1 MAAMHSTDTANK
13 LLNGPLAIYNAELEA
28 GTLSADPAQA
38 QLMLSYQRLYMDL
51 VTASAVKPPR
61 PAGVLQRL
69 LGISKSNSKVAP
81 PLGLYVW
88 GGVGRGKTH
97 LTDLFFESLPMPQK
111 LRLHYHRF
119 MQKVHHQ
126 LRDLGDIEDPLERV
140 ADSLAAEA
148 RVICLDEM
156 HINDITDAMLMHGLL
171 SRLFDRGVAL
181 VTTSNVPPSG
191 LYRDGLQRERFLVA
205 IDLMQQHCEVLE
217 LDTDT
222 DYRLRTLRQA
232 KIYHVPVDEQG
243 EQQLAESFQ
252 RLAPASSVQA
262 GSLEINERALAVLAK
277 GEGVA
282 WFEFAELCESA
293 RAKDDYI
300 ELAREFHTILL
311 SGVSVFAQDDGD
323 AARRFVNLI
332 DEFYD
337 RNVKLMVTAAA
348 EPEALYEGKRLAFEF
363 ERTASRLQEMRSHEY
378 LAQPHQP

>member
-1 MAAMHSTDTANK
+1 MHCSDSPKNII
-13 LLNGPLAIYNAELEA
+13 NGPLAIYNAELEA
-28 GTLSADPAQA
+28 GTLTADPAQA
-38 QLMLSYQRLYMDL
+38 KLMLSFQRLYMDL
-51 VTASAVKPPR
+51 ATASSVKPPR
-61 PAGVLQRL
+61 PVGVFKRL
-69 LGISKSNSKVAP
+69 LGKSTATAAAAP

-97 LTDLFFESLPMPQK
+97 LTDLFFESLPMQQK

-126 LRDLGDIEDPLERV
+126 LRDLGEIEDPLERV
-140 ADSLAAEA
+140 AESLAAEA

-191 LYRDGLQRERFLVA
+191 LYRDGLQRDRFLAA
-205 IDLMQQHCEVLE
+205 IDLMEKHCEVLE

-232 KIYHVPVDEQG
+232 KIYHVPVDAQG
-243 EQQLAESFQ
+243 EQQLAQSFQ
-252 RLAPASSVQA
+252 QLAPSTVLMPGILDVNQ
-262 GSLEINERALAVLAK
+262 RPLAVQAK

-282 WFEFAELCESA
+282 WFQFAELCESA

-311 SGVSVFAQDDGD
+311 SGVPVFAQDDGD

-337 RNVKLMVTAAA
+337 RNVKLIVTAAA
-348 EPEALYEGKRLAFEF
+348 EPENLYEGKRLAFEF

-378 LAQPHQP
+378 LAQPHHP